1 MSRAM
6 SSVVSRLLKGS
17 GFLAVIVAASTATV
31 AVGGVGPV
39 PEIDPASAGSV
50 MSLVVGTLALREG
63 FARRR
68 RDGRG

>member
-1 MSRAM
+1 MSRET
-6 SSVVSRLLKGS
+6 SSVVVSRFLTGF
-17 GFLAVIVAASTATV
+17 GFLAVCVAASAGSV
-31 AVGGVGPV
+31 ALAAPV